1 MDLGELEDGELE
13 EGQLSEESD
22 CGLDLYT
29 PLQRPIE
36 QVPNHHGANFMG
48 EPSPEQSDSD
58 EDMPYGK
65 RLRMTAPSSQ
75 IPKKYCVWTANANDD
90 ITDILTSFG
99 MDTPEN
105 DRNVENYPIPKE
117 ISSRSKIR
125 EFDERKRKVPTGRK
139 FGPLAPIPVPKEL
152 EDVDI
157 TELNSIEEVAK
168 QIAEKLQEPNLD
180 LVMRIVLILGKTS
193 AIEYFRK
200 TREIESKGGLLIMNG
215 SRRRTSG
222 GVFIHLI
229 RSDKQIPGS
238 KLVEIFEDPNIVS
251 INKAHL
257 KLSKLRKRK
266 KGGKI
271 KKQLSN
277 PPPSPEVP
285 DAPEE
290 TLTELPTRADLI
302 TRDLI
307 SYEGMDFP
315 DFP

>member
-1 MDLGELEDGELE
+1 MVSWRRDSSAKKVIVDSTSTLR
-13 EGQLSEESD
+13 
-22 CGLDLYT
+22 CNGL
-29 PLQRPIE
+29 
-36 QVPNHHGANFMG
+36 
-48 EPSPEQSDSD
+48 
-58 EDMPYGK
+58 
-65 RLRMTAPSSQ
+65 
-75 IPKKYCVWTANANDD
+75 
-90 ITDILTSFG
+90 
-99 MDTPEN
+99 
-105 DRNVENYPIPKE
+105 
-117 ISSRSKIR
+117 SSRCPITMEPILWVNHLQNKATQM
-125 EFDERKRKVPTGRK
+125 KTCPT
-139 FGPLAPIPVPKEL
+139 
-152 EDVDI
+152 
-157 TELNSIEEVAK
+157 VAK